1 MNVQAFRY
9 KKKVI
14 MPKNTSLFRRDKRWL
29 VKFKFLHGFFL
40 VNKGKAVKLT

>member
-14 MPKNTSLFRRDKRWL
+14 MPKNTSLLRRDKRVRWL
-29 VKFKFLHGFFL
+29 VKFKFLHSFFL
-40 VNKGKAVKLT
+40 VNKGKAV